1 MRAAITLTE
10 DVQALEAT
18 TSNDRMKQSRQA
30 DDYEETQAWSKN

>member
-18 TSNDRMKQSRQA
+18 SNERIKQSRQA
-30 DDYEETQAWSKN
+30 DDYELPQAWSKN